1 MPAAPKSFNP
11 LKSVLGITSL
21 EAEKARLEAFL
32 TAFPGEYCGFSEESV
47 VAYSGHFPELLGL
60 KSITDFSDI
69 QQALRPG
76 DDAALEVCFRR
87 LQELGTKFSLK
98 VRSSDQSRLFRFSGS
113 KGRDIKESNSYDIL
127 WLEDVTDIEKEIE
140 LARDARDASEESLR
154 RLQATLDS
162 FHHPVWVRNKRNDII
177 WCNRQYSELL
187 VTTPEQVLAEQ
198 KDLNFSK
205 KPGSRSLGEMSSTAL
220 SSNLPQTEQRHMIV
234 QGDRRLYEIE
244 VTPVPH
250 LDLSV
255 GHARNITRE
264 EEAEKESERNTASTR
279 ELFEHLSSA
288 IALYNKEFRLEFYN
302 TAYAQLWHLEEQ
314 WLNTKP
320 KMTEIIEQLRETRMI
335 PEQADFRAY
344 KQNLIDTF
352 SKLITPSEEM
362 LYLPN
367 GTSLRQLVIPRPDGG
382 VMLMLEDVTSRL
394 ELESSYNTLI
404 AVQKE
409 TLDNLAEGVAA
420 FGGDGRLK
428 LWNPAF
434 ARMWKLNPED
444 MEGSPHITLLVEKQ
458 RQCFSDNEWPK
469 AKENLLSQGL
479 DRNMRDGVMRR
490 SDDIVIEFAA
500 VPLPD
505 GGMLVTHID
514 ITDTIRV
521 ENALREKT
529 AALEAAE
536 RLKLEFIANVSYQL
550 RTPLNAIIGFT
561 EILDKEY
568 FGALND
574 RQKGY
579 TRGLSEAGERLMSLI
594 NDILDLASI
603 EAGYMTLETGEMD
616 IYDMLKGLYD
626 LTVEWAR
633 SQRIEVSLSCPK
645 DIGKITADERRM
657 KQIMLNLIRNSIEFT
672 HAGGRIV
679 LIAERRGDEV
689 TLAVQDTGPGISPE
703 DQEKIFKP
711 FEKTD
716 SARDD
721 GEGNVRGGAGLGLT
735 LVKDIVELHGGH
747 IELVSETGTG
757 TTITL
762 VLPADK

>member
-1 MPAAPKSFNP
+1 MPFPVKSSGLNP
-11 LKSVLGITSL
+11 LKSLLGISDL

-32 TAFPGEYCGFSEESV
+32 AAFPGEYCGFSGDTIL
-47 VAYSGHFPELLGL
+47 AYSGSFPDMLNIR
-60 KSITDFSDI
+60 SVRDFSDI
-69 QQALRPG
+69 QHSLRPG
-76 DDAALEVCFRR
+76 DDAALESCFRR
-87 LQELGTKFSLK
+87 LQERGTRFSLK
-98 VRSSDQSRLFRFSGS
+98 VRSADQSRLYRFSGS
-113 KGRDIKESNSYDIL
+113 KGRDLKGEENYDIL
-127 WLEDVTDIEKEIE
+127 WIEDVTDIEREIE
-140 LARDARDASEESLR
+140 TIRDERAKSEQNLR
-154 RLQATLDS
+154 QLQATLDS
-162 FHHPVWVRNKRNDII
+162 FYHPVWVRNQRGDII

-187 VTTPEQVLAEQ
+187 VTTPDAVIAEQ
-198 KDLNFSK
+198 KELNFSK
-205 KPGSRSLGEMSSTAL
+205 KAGSRTMAEMSSAALTA
-220 SSNLPQTEQRHMIV
+220 NLPQADQRHLIV
-234 QGDRRLYEIE
+234 DGDRRLYEIE
-244 VTPVPH
+244 ITPVPH

-264 EEAEKESERNTASTR
+264 EEADRENKRNAASTR
-279 ELFEHLSSA
+279 ELFEQLSTA
-288 IALYNKEFRLEFYN
+288 IALFNTDFRLEFYN
-302 TAYAQLWHLEEQ
+302 TAYAQLWNIEEQ
-314 WLNTKP
+314 WLNNQP
-320 KMTEIIEQLRETRMI
+320 KLTEIIEQLRERRLI
-335 PEQADFRAY
+335 PEQADFRLY
-344 KQNLIDTF
+344 KQGMLDAFAKMID
-352 SKLITPSEEM
+352 PQEEM

-367 GTSLRQLVIPRPDGG
+367 GVSLRQLVVPRPQGG
-382 VMLMLEDVTSRL
+382 VMMMFEDVTSRL

-428 LWNPAF
+428 LWNPAY
-434 ARMWKLNPED
+434 ARLWNLNPED
-444 MEGSPHITLLVEKQ
+444 LDAGPHVTQLVEKQ
-458 RQCFSDNEWPK
+458 KTLFAETEWNA

-479 DRNMRDGVMRR
+479 DRSTRDGIIRR
-490 SDDIVIEFAA
+490 MDGRALEYAT

-568 FGALND
+568 FGSLND

-579 TRGLSEAGERLMSLI
+579 TKGLGEAGERLMSLI

-603 EAGYMTLETGEMD
+603 EAGYMALEKNDMK
-616 IYDMLKGLYD
+616 IFDMLKGLYD

-633 SQRIEVSLSCPK
+633 SQRIEVILECSN
-645 DIGKITADERRM
+645 DIGSIHADERRM
-657 KQIMLNLIRNSIEFT
+657 KQILLNLIRNSIEFT
-672 HAGGRIV
+672 HAGGRIT
-679 LIAERRGDEV
+679 LSAARRGNDV
-689 TLAVQDTGPGISPE
+689 TFSVTDTGPGISAE

-716 SARDD
+716 TARND
-721 GEGNVRGGAGLGLT
+721 GDGNVRGGAGLGLT
-735 LVKDIVELHGGH
+735 LVKDIVELHGGQV
-747 IELVSETGTG
+747 ELVSEQGVG

-762 VLPADK
+762 VLPG